1 MNLDLSNLATLWSLI
16 GGACLLLVV
25 VFGGV
30 ALIIKSS
37 RKPNAPAKSVADHKI
52 PDPPADRLEL
62 QKEDDEEEEDDPT
75 APISPIVAMSSSPHD
90 SHRDLTV
97 GNSLVTSI
105 DLLDSLIRSGNR
117 QSKADVV
124 NQLDIL
130 QNDFVGLLKHCS
142 FKPFEF
148 ESGTQVTAA
157 MRSRIVIVDGQSSDG
172 PTRIAETL
180 RCGYLYQD
188 GSEDPVII
196 RKAEVKIG

>member
-16 GGACLLLVV
+16 GGACLLLVI

-30 ALIIKSS
+30 ALIVKSS
-37 RKPNAPAKSVADHKI
+37 RKTARPLGDI
-52 PDPPADRLEL
+52 ELPDLPSDRLEL
-62 QKEDDEEEEDDPT
+62 PGEDEEEEEDPT

-97 GNSLVTSI
+97 GNALVESI

-124 NQLDIL
+124 KQLDIL
-130 QNDFVGLLKHCS
+130 QGDFIGLLKHCS
-142 FKPFEF
+142 FKSFEF
-148 ESGTQVTAA
+148 ETGTQVTAA

-172 PTRIAETL
+172 PTKIVETL
-180 RCGYLYQD
+180 RSGYLYQD

>member
-1 MNLDLSNLATLWSLI
+1 MNLDLSNLTTLWSLI
-16 GGACLLLVV
+16 GGACLLLVIL
-25 VFGGV
+25 FGGV
-30 ALIIKSS
+30 ALIIKSL
-37 RKPNAPAKSVADHKI
+37 RKPGKPAVDLEL
-52 PDPPADRLEL
+52 PEPPTDRLEL
-62 QKEDDEEEEDDPT
+62 PEENDEEEKEDPT

-97 GNSLVTSI
+97 GNSLVKSI

-124 NQLDIL
+124 KQLDIL
-130 QNDFVGLLKHCS
+130 QSDFIGLLKHCS

-148 ESGTQVTAA
+148 DPGTQVTAA
-157 MRSRIVIVDGQSSDG
+157 MRSRIVIVDGQSGDG
-172 PTRIAETL
+172 PTKIAATL